1 MKTFRTIMQEMGN
14 DVDRSQYKVLNH
26 AIRSVFDRKG
36 ANAIPAEPN
45 DQELVQAQNRKIQI
59 QRKIIDNA

>member
-14 DVDRSQYKVLNH
+14 GVHRSQYKTLNR

-36 ANAIPAEPN
+36 ANAVPGEPN